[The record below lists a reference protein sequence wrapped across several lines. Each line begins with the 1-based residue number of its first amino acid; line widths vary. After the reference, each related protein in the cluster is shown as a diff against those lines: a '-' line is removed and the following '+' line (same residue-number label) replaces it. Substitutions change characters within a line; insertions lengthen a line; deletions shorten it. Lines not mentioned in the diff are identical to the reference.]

1 MAEATLE
8 PVARA
13 QPHID
18 ADEVGSYLREIGAA
32 RLLDGDAEKRLSR
45 ALQAGAYVDGLLDTL
60 RSNSEIPL
68 DGVDVLDACYAELL
82 DRVSPETLDLY
93 APDVELISATVPM
106 PLLRLIGDTIDRDA
120 ALPPQS
126 FVHAW
131 GLLHAAELDEHLASI
146 RALAARS
153 RSLLIESNLRLVVS
167 VAKRYVGHG
176 VSLLDLI
183 QEGNIGLIHSVEKF
197 DYRRGFKFSTYA
209 TWWIRQAIT
218 RAIADQARVIRIPV
232 HAVELLHRMRRM
244 TRRMEQDL
252 NRQVLDMELAH
263 ELGIELQRM
272 TELRKAEQQPAS
284 LEVPVSNDEEIRLG
298 DFVADAAPGPADQ
311 VARRLLQDQV
321 HQALK
326 SLSRRE
332 RRVLELRFGFE
343 DGHQRTLEEI
353 GRVFGVS
360 RERARQLE
368 SKAIRKLR
376 HPARSLREYLAS

>member
-1 MAEATLE
+1 
-8 PVARA
+8 
-13 QPHID
+13 
-18 ADEVGSYLREIGAA
+18 
-32 RLLDGDAEKRLSR
+32 
-45 ALQAGAYVDGLLDTL
+45 
-60 RSNSEIPL
+60 
-68 DGVDVLDACYAELL
+68 
-82 DRVSPETLDLY
+82 
-93 APDVELISATVPM
+93 
-106 PLLRLIGDTIDRDA
+106 
-120 ALPPQS
+120 
-126 FVHAW
+126 
-131 GLLHAAELDEHLASI
+131 LLHAAELDEHLTSI
-146 RALAARS
+146 RDSAARS
-153 RSLLIESNLRLVVS
+153 RSSLIESNLRLVVS

-252 NRQVLDMELAH
+252 NRQVLDTELAH

-284 LEVPVSNDEEIRLG
+284 LEVPVSTDEEIRLG
-298 DFVADAAPGPADQ
+298 DFVADTEPGPADQ